1 MTILLLLLVVLL
13 VWAIFSFNRLVRDR
27 NRVGAGWSDI
37 DVQLKR
43 RHDLVPRLVEA
54 VKGYASFERATLEAV
69 IALRNSSAASVDI
82 AAKGPLEGELAAGVR
97 KLILLAEA
105 YPELKANQNF
115 GQLQDQL
122 VEVEEQIQFARRYY
136 NGCVRN
142 LNTRIESFP
151 DLLVARPFNFQPA
164 AYFELEDRQTEQRT
178 PEVSL

>member
-1 MTILLLLLVVLL
+1 MMFLLFMLVVLAC
-13 VWAIFSFNRLVRDR
+13 WAIFSFNRLIRDR
-27 NRVGAGWSDI
+27 NRVWAGWSDI

-54 VKGYASFERATLEAV
+54 VKGYARFEKATLEAV
-69 IALRNSSAASVDI
+69 IALRNSSSASVDV
-82 AAKGPLEGELAAGVR
+82 AAKGPLEGKLGAGVR

-105 YPELKANQNF
+105 YPELKASENF
-115 GQLQDQL
+115 SQLQDQL
-122 VEVEEQIQFARRYY
+122 VAVEEQIQFARRYY

-164 AYFELEDRQTEQRT
+164 AYFELADRPTEQRT

>member
-1 MTILLLLLVVLL
+1 MMFLLFMLVVLAC
-13 VWAIFSFNRLVRDR
+13 WTIFIFNRLIRDR
-27 NRVGAGWSDI
+27 NRVKAGWSDI

-54 VKGYASFERATLEAV
+54 VKGYARFERATLEAV
-69 IALRNSSAASVDI
+69 IALRNSSAASGDI
-82 AAKGPLEGELAAGVR
+82 AAKGPLEGVLGAGVR

-115 GQLQDQL
+115 SQLQEQL

-151 DLLVARPFNFQPA
+151 DLLIAKPCNFKPA
-164 AYFELEDRQTEQRT
+164 VYFELEDRQTEQRT

>member
-1 MTILLLLLVVLL
+1 MSIFLLLLGVLL
-13 VWAIFSFNRLVRDR
+13 VWAIFSFNWLVRDR
-27 NRVGAGWSDI
+27 NRVRAGWSDI

-54 VKGYASFERATLEAV
+54 VKGYARYEKATLEAV
-69 IALRNSSAASVDI
+69 VELRNISAASDDV
-82 AAKGPLEGELAAGVR
+82 AAKGPLEEKLGAGVR

-105 YPELKANQNF
+105 YPELKASQNF
-115 GQLQDQL
+115 SRLQTQL
-122 VEVEEQIQFARRYY
+122 VEVEDHIQYARRYY

-151 DLLVARPFNFQPA
+151 DLLVARPFRFRPEPF
-164 AYFELEDRQTEQRT
+164 FELEDRQFEQRV